1 MTPTTSAF
9 GSRAPRGLAVILL
22 GVLLA
27 ACSPGAASVAPS
39 ATAVATPE
47 PTAAP
52 TVTATVAP
60 TPSASTA
67 AASGS
72 AQPDPAIGLKIDS
85 PYELTAL
92 DPNVES
98 AIGSQIT
105 QSAGALG
112 SLFGFGGRTITKD
125 GKVAGYV
132 FVIGFPAGLLTEATY
147 NVMVSGMQ
155 SSMGATFT
163 TQTISGTDVSI
174 GAAATGT
181 IALLHSG
188 DHLVMILTPTSAEL
202 PAMAKA
208 LIDAN
213 K

>member
-67 AASGS
+67 AAASGS
-72 AQPDPAIGLKIDS
+72 AQPDPAIGLAIAP
-85 PYELTAL
+85 PYTLAPLDAAL
-92 DPNVES
+92 
-98 AIGSQIT
+98 
-105 QSAGALG
+105 
-112 SLFGFGGRTITKD
+112 
-125 GKVAGYV
+125 
-132 FVIGFPAGLLTEATY
+132 EATL
-147 NVMVSGMQ
+147 
-155 SSMGATFT
+155 GAWW
-163 TQTISGTDVSI
+163 VLV
-174 GAAATGT
+174 AAR
-181 IALLHSG
+181 S
-188 DHLVMILTPTSAEL
+188 
-202 PAMAKA
+202 
-208 LIDAN
+208 
-213 K
+213 

>member
-52 TVTATVAP
+52 TVAATVAP

-72 AQPDPAIGLKIDS
+72 AQPDPAIGLKIAS
-85 PYELTAL
+85 PYELTPL

-98 AIGSQIT
+98 AIGSQIS

-112 SLFGFGGRTITKD
+112 GLFGFGGRTITKD
-125 GKVAGYV
+125 DKVAGYV

-147 NVMVSGMQ
+147 KVMVSGMQ

-163 TQTISGTDVSI
+163 TETISGTDVSI

-188 DHLVMILTPTSAEL
+188 DHLVMILTPASAEL

>member
-1 MTPTTSAF
+1 MPTTSAF

-52 TVTATVAP
+52 TVAATVAP

-72 AQPDPAIGLKIDS
+72 AQPDPAIGLKIAS
-85 PYELTAL
+85 PYELTPL

-98 AIGSQIT
+98 AIGSQIS

-112 SLFGFGGRTITKD
+112 GLFGFGGRTITKD
-125 GKVAGYV
+125 DKVAGYV

-147 NVMVSGMQ
+147 KVMVSGMQ

-163 TQTISGTDVSI
+163 TETISGTDVSI

-188 DHLVMILTPTSAEL
+188 DHLVMILTPVSAEL
-202 PAMAKA
+202 PVMAKA

>member
-1 MTPTTSAF
+1 MIPTTSAF

-52 TVTATVAP
+52 TVAATVAP

-72 AQPDPAIGLKIDS
+72 AQPDPAIGLKIAS
-85 PYELTAL
+85 PYELTPL

-98 AIGSQIT
+98 AIGSQIS

-112 SLFGFGGRTITKD
+112 GLFGFGGRTITKD
-125 GKVAGYV
+125 DKVAGYV

-147 NVMVSGMQ
+147 KVMVSGMQ

-163 TQTISGTDVSI
+163 TETISGTDVSI

-188 DHLVMILTPTSAEL
+188 DHLVMILTPVAAEL
-202 PAMAKA
+202 PVMAKA

>member
-1 MTPTTSAF
+1 MIPTTSAF

-52 TVTATVAP
+52 TVAATVAP

-72 AQPDPAIGLKIDS
+72 AQPDPAIGLKIAS
-85 PYELTAL
+85 PYELTPL

-98 AIGSQIT
+98 AIGSQIS

-112 SLFGFGGRTITKD
+112 GLFGFGGRTITKD
-125 GKVAGYV
+125 DKVAGYV

-163 TQTISGTDVSI
+163 TETISGTDVSI

-188 DHLVMILTPTSAEL
+188 DHLVMILTPVSAEL
-202 PAMAKA
+202 PVMAKA

>member
-1 MTPTTSAF
+1 MIPTTSAF

-52 TVTATVAP
+52 TVAATVAP
-60 TPSASTA
+60 T
-67 AASGS
+67 
-72 AQPDPAIGLKIDS
+72 AIGLKIAS
-85 PYELTAL
+85 PYELTPL

-98 AIGSQIT
+98 AIGSQIS

-112 SLFGFGGRTITKD
+112 GLFGFGGRTITKD
-125 GKVAGYV
+125 DKVAGYV

-147 NVMVSGMQ
+147 KVMVSGMQ

-163 TQTISGTDVSI
+163 TETISGTDVSI

-188 DHLVMILTPTSAEL
+188 DHLVMILTPVSAEL
-202 PAMAKA
+202 PVMAKA